1 MPKAINY
8 KANSVVY
15 FSGDFDDRVFLL
27 KTGNIALTFINIE
40 TGAQVT
46 EHIKTGEFFGVK
58 SALGNF
64 PREETAM
71 VLTDSLVYSFTN
83 KEFEVFAQNNSR
95 IILQMI
101 KVFSRQL
108 RTIHKQLASLLDSQE
123 EKNPEEGLFNVMTA
137 FYNSKHYSAAKQV
150 GERYKT
156 VYPAGKYISQV
167 EQTIKLSSDISGRT
181 FGTAAGEC
189 QTLNETFS
197 GSRPSGSSNDSILI
211 SLNSADQSF
220 ENGQYEEAYAQYHC
234 VIEESHQPAIIEI
247 AYIGAGKS
255 LYKQREYVRCMQ
267 LLSAFISQNPKSTKI
282 AEGLMYLGLCYQNMD
297 RPDKAISFFDKA
309 AMLADASLAP
319 TIRELQAK
327 CSNTTQE
334 V

>member
-71 VLTDSLVYSFTN
+71 VLTDSLVYSFAS
-83 KEFEVFAQNNSR
+83 KEFEIFAQNNSR

-137 FYNSKHYSAAKQV
+137 FYNSRHYTAAKQV
-150 GERYKT
+150 GERYKAI
-156 VYPAGKYISQV
+156 YPAGKYISQV
-167 EQTIKLSSDISGRT
+167 EQTIRLASDISGRT
-181 FGTAAGEC
+181 FGTAAGDC
-189 QTLNETFS
+189 QLAGES
-197 GSRPSGSSNDSILI
+197 YPGSKPSGASNDSVLI
-211 SLNSADQSF
+211 SLNSAEQSF
-220 ENGQYEEAYAQYHC
+220 ENGQYEEAYDRYHC
-234 VIEESHQPAIIEI
+234 VIEESQQPEITEI

-255 LYKQREYVRCMQ
+255 LYELHEYVRCMQ

-282 AEGLMYLGLCYQNMD
+282 AESLMYLGLCYQNMD
-297 RPDKAISFFDKA
+297 RPDKAINFFDKA
-309 AMLADASLAP
+309 AILADPSLAS
-319 TIRELQAK
+319 TIRELQVK
-327 CSNTTQE
+327 CTNKIHE
-334 V
+334 G